1 MSNAYPYFSTEEE
14 EQAYREHWKVVKH
27 YFNALAPIINKFAH
41 HHDLYIEKYYHGDPC
56 WDLRFL
62 HPKGGQASVN
72 LSYKVDDNRLLLRGT
87 WHVDVFHEFTSYSK
101 RGDAYDCDN
110 PSEQLEHAM
119 HAVLKDIVSWEKSQL
134 EAPPGYENPWKRFTE
149 EEFKKWLQDPNVKLV
164 KNV

>member
-1 MSNAYPYFSTEEE
+1 MRNGYPYSRTEEE
-14 EQAYREHWKVVKH
+14 EQENQETWKVVKQ

-41 HHDLYIEKYYHGDPC
+41 HHDLYIEKYCHGADC

-62 HPKGGQASVN
+62 HPKGGRASVN
-72 LSYKVDDNRLLLRGT
+72 LSYKVDTKRLVLSGV
-87 WHVDVFHEFTSYSK
+87 WGVSVFHEFTSYSK

-110 PSEQLEHAM
+110 PSEQLEHTM

-134 EAPPGYENPWKRFTE
+134 EAHPGYENPWKRFTE

>member
-1 MSNAYPYFSTEEE
+1 M
-14 EQAYREHWKVVKH
+14 
-27 YFNALAPIINKFAH
+27 INKFAH

-62 HPKGGQASVN
+62 HPKGEQASVN

-87 WHVDVFHEFTSYSK
+87 WHVDVFHEFTRYIK

-110 PSEQLEHAM
+110 PPEQLEHVM

-134 EAPPGYENPWKRFTE
+134 EAHPGYENPWKRFTE